1 MIIVDVNAS
10 NLFEGYQ
17 VANQA
22 ESQLLKQWRPQLK
35 KAFERRQQRF
45 LTELEARK
53 KRRLVTKREIL
64 TGVAYSLGI
73 VAGGVFF
80 FLLANIFERFSDYGR
95 LIGWLLLVVAFL
107 MGGGIFFY
115 WILQLLQP
123 KPSPPADPFNSRLIS
138 PVLPK
143 WKAAIRGKLP
153 PIIKD
158 GDEGERR
165 FIYELQSSL
174 DDSYYLLSGIQQRHG
189 EDVDVTL
196 VGPKGIWV
204 FEVKYWNGTIRWRAG
219 KWSRERT
226 YYKPGAIKV
235 TEPRPVSQ
243 PPGEQWRRAVG
254 DVNKTLQVK
263 KPQFVGRHLTRA
275 QAKGGLVFTH
285 RGATFQIDSG
295 LPVAWGSPE
304 WWTGQIAAVPIIPGW
319 QESDSLE
326 VLDALLARHGEIDP
340 RSNRRCLKNHAL
352 SLVSHAEKELMVWLH

>member
-1 MIIVDVNAS
+1 MIIVDLNAS

-17 VANQA
+17 IASQV
-22 ESQLLKQWRPQLK
+22 ESQLLKQWQPQLK
-35 KAFERRQQRF
+35 EAYERRQKRY

-53 KRRLVTKREIL
+53 KRRKVTDREIL
-64 TGVAYSLGI
+64 TWLVYSLG
-73 VAGGVFF
+73 VVEGGVLFL
-80 FLLANIFERFSDYGR
+80 LLANIFERFSEYGR
-95 LIGWLLLVVAFL
+95 LLGWLLFLVAFL
-107 MGGGIFFY
+107 MGGAILLY

-143 WKAAIRGKLP
+143 WKAAIRGKLSP
-153 PIIKD
+153 MVKD
-158 GDEGERR
+158 GDEGEQR
-165 FIYELQSSL
+165 FIRELQRSL

-226 YYKPGAIKV
+226 FYKPGAIKV

-243 PPGEQWRRAVG
+243 PPEEQWRRVVG
-254 DVNKTLQVK
+254 DINKTLQVK
-263 KPQFVGRHLTRA
+263 TPQFVGRHLTQA

-285 RGATFQIDSG
+285 RGATFQIDPG
-295 LPVAWGSPE
+295 LPVAWGPSE
-304 WWTGQIAAVPIIPGW
+304 KWTRQIAAAPIIPTW
-319 QESDSLE
+319 QESDSFE
-326 VLDALLARHGEIDP
+326 VLDALLSRHGEIQP
-340 RSNRRCLKNHAL
+340 QFKSRCLKSHAL
-352 SLVSHAEKELMVWLH
+352 TLTSDAKKELMMWLN